1 MESKILLESG
11 NNELEVLEFKIDD
24 HCYGINVAKI
34 KEIIEVPL
42 ILHGVHHGSG

>member
-34 KEIIEVPL
+34 KEIIVSRGINIPS
-42 ILHGVHHGSG
+42 ILG